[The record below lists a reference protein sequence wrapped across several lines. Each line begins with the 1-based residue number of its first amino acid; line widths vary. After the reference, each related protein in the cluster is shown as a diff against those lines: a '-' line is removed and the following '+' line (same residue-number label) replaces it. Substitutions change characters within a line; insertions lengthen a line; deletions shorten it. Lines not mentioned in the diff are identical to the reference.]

1 MAPADAGDFLLD
13 EDDDDFFGEFNPH
26 PYQGGYDL
34 AATFGTPLPPSSNIC
49 YPVSSSAAT
58 AVPAIPS
65 PPSPTPE
72 PEGPRPEEP
81 YGDEEALRDLAHEI
95 PPNGAARKGKVRR
108 GGRGFWKKCVR
119 VLDYLFCY
127 KEPYEER
134 RIVVDSY
141 VVPVCAIRKES
152 GEDALSV
159 EVEVAPPSVGIVE
172 ADDATGEL
180 VQTNDL
186 SWHSNNRDEADT
198 YSQSMSNSCYTPS
211 FAQSYGLHGVLGK
224 PDWFLNFS
232 YSESHQAEELQ
243 HEAALS
249 YGIECKIS
257 DQPIHCYHH
266 HCYIQSLDVQ
276 VEPPEPVSSERL
288 EYYEHFSTYQDQSDI
303 HILETPAHADN
314 IQCYTR
320 TSDLPLEPF
329 KPSYCQNWVFYDAYT
344 QGNAL
349 ENDKH
354 SLISGEY
361 GGIGSLFISPFYP
374 GETES
379 LQLAPG
385 HEHASFE
392 HNWHNL
398 RYRNMPMDDVSLITQ
413 SAEDSYSMMNGS
425 SWPFEEHSAYNV

>member
-13 EDDDDFFGEFNPH
+13 EDDDDFFGELNPH
-26 PYQGGYDL
+26 PYRGGYDL

-58 AVPAIPS
+58 AAPAIPS

-72 PEGPRPEEP
+72 PEDPPPEKP
-81 YGDEEALRDLAHEI
+81 YGTEEALRGLAHEI
-95 PPNGAARKGKVRR
+95 PPNGAAREGKARR
-108 GGRGFWKKCVR
+108 GRRCGRGFWKKCVR

-127 KEPYEER
+127 KDPYEER

-141 VVPVCAIRKES
+141 MVPVCAIRKES
-152 GEDALSV
+152 GEDAFSV
-159 EVEVAPPSVGIVE
+159 EVEVVPPSVAVGIVE

-198 YSQSMSNSCYTPS
+198 YSQSMSNSYYTPS

-232 YSESHQAEELQ
+232 YSESNQAEEFQL
-243 HEAALS
+243 ESALS
-249 YGIECKIS
+249 YDIECKIS

-276 VEPPEPVSSERL
+276 VEPPEPSSSERL
-288 EYYEHFSTYQDQSDI
+288 EYYE
-303 HILETPAHADN
+303 
-314 IQCYTR
+314 
-320 TSDLPLEPF
+320 
-329 KPSYCQNWVFYDAYT
+329 
-344 QGNAL
+344 
-349 ENDKH
+349 H

-361 GGIGSLFISPFYP
+361 GGIGSSFISPFYP

-379 LQLAPG
+379 FELAPRD
-385 HEHASFE
+385 EHASFE
-392 HNWHNL
+392 HNCHNL
-398 RYRNMPMDDVSLITQ
+398 IYRNMPMDDVSLITQ
-413 SAEDSYSMMNGS
+413 PAEDSYSTMNGS
-425 SWPFEEHSAYNV
+425 SWPFEEYSAYNV